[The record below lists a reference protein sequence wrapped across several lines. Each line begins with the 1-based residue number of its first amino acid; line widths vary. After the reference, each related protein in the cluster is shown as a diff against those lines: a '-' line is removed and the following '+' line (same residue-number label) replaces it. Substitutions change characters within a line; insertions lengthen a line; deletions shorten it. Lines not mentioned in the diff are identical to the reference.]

1 MPLPMMPT
9 KQWELVRMMDPQ
21 ALEAA
26 AQGQYLNQGISPV
39 FALARIEEEGTL
51 KAAFQAEEQKRM
63 EQEQAKMQGLPPGAP
78 ILDQRLNARGVDS
91 SGITGVDPSAG
102 QEVPPDR
109 MAQLQ
114 GGIAGGSPDEMMAG
128 TSVDEMMA
136 AGGLIPRYQTGSQV
150 YDPNDP
156 RLSGYMEMQRDIDE
170 TRANEAMLSSPEE
183 RNRMR
188 QQERDDEW
196 AVVALER
203 GLKPG
208 SLREHQAM
216 GRWKLENPIEDYE
229 AFDLGAA
236 ISEGSEGRTRKREN
250 KALKEMMD
258 QTYDNPDAYAYY
270 EATGWQPNQPRFGTS
285 KAEALSERLSR
296 TGTLSPFNIPEDYV
310 DPYAVDEMPGLG
322 GSTGDTTGTGV
333 TSTGSRGQEM
343 EDDGEVVDLSD
354 ILPESAFAGDMLQLY
369 HQSALDRKKRAGEY
383 SEEEMHR
390 DLLRDEELKNQL
402 LDVRRE
408 GELWEGQREGRQA
421 TQAEYDRL
429 AGERET
435 LAGEST
441 TALENTLA
449 EAYGYGR
456 TQEEELRA
464 NQARTEQLR
473 GATRGQLED
482 LYAKEQATGK
492 SQISDLQRAADFS
505 ADAALFTGMGD
516 QFLANVRPQ
525 FADTVSAVGKIRGDA
540 MTAVHGIQ
548 TGMLDDEKDYVNK
561 LFDVDTDILTG
572 ARDTATGV
580 RQIQNNLIDKRVTTD
595 EGIRTI
601 AENLLKDAGTD
612 ITKKRN
618 IQDAIDT
625 GDTAALRNL
634 IVAEAGVRGFALTMQ
649 EERLGR
655 IEDPDTGYMQDM
667 RPILPTWM
675 SGQSSI
681 EASRVTGQ
689 AAAEAATR
697 LTLRN
702 ALFDPGAIADLE
714 MIRDRSIDAVNDTN
728 ALDPE
733 TGKVYPDTK
742 YGDARRSEVVA
753 EKQAAYQRQLENL
766 TTLMSR
772 YADALNDP
780 DGESLFL
787 IEQTIDKK
795 MGYGTTER
803 MRRQP
808 DEVILRTLER
818 VQEELAELRARIPQP
833 EG

>member
-51 KAAFQAEEQKRM
+51 KAAFAAEEQKRM
-63 EQEQAKMQGLPPGAP
+63 QEDGT
-78 ILDQRLNARGVDS
+78 ILEQRLDARGVDS

-102 QEVPPDR
+102 QQVPPDQVD
-109 MAQLQ
+109 QLQ
-114 GGIAGGSPDEMMAG
+114 GGIANGYPNEMVDVPQDADIAVAG
-128 TSVDEMMA
+128 
-136 AGGLIPRYQTGSQV
+136 GGLIPRYQTGSQV

-170 TRANEAMLSSPEE
+170 TRANEAMLSTPKE
-183 RNRMR
+183 RNRVR

-196 AVVALER
+196 AMVALER

-208 SLREHQAM
+208 SLREHHAYN
-216 GRWKLENPIEDYE
+216 RWKMENPIEDFEPGSY
-229 AFDLGAA
+229 G
-236 ISEGSEGRTRKREN
+236 EGEGRTRKVEN
-250 KALKEMMD
+250 KALREMMD
-258 QTYDNPDAYAYY
+258 ETYDNPDAYAYY

-296 TGTLSPFNIPEDYV
+296 TGTLSPFDIPEDYV

-333 TSTGSRGQEM
+333 TSTRQEM

-354 ILPESAFAGDMLQLY
+354 ILPESAFAGDYLQLY

-383 SEEEMHR
+383 SEEEQYR
-390 DLLRDEELKNQL
+390 DYLREEELKDQL
-402 LDVRRE
+402 MDVRRE
-408 GELWEGQREGRQA
+408 GELWEGQKKGRQA

-429 AGERET
+429 AGERKT

-441 TALENTLA
+441 TALQNTLA

-473 GATRGQLED
+473 GATRGQLQD

-492 SQISDLQRAADFS
+492 SQISDLERAADFS

-516 QFLANVRPQ
+516 QFVSSVRPQ
-525 FADTVSAVGKIRGDA
+525 FGDTVSAVGDIRKDA
-540 MTAVHGIQ
+540 MTAVHEIQ

-580 RQIQNNLIDKRVTTD
+580 RQIQNKLLDTRVTTD

-601 AENLLKDAGTD
+601 AENLLKDAETD

-681 EASRVTGQ
+681 EASRVTGE
-689 AAAEAATR
+689 AAAQSATR
-697 LTLRN
+697 MTLRN

-714 MIRDRSIDAVNDTN
+714 MIRDRSIEAVNDTN
-728 ALDPE
+728 ALDPV
-733 TGKVYPDTK
+733 TQRPYPDTK
-742 YGDARRSEVVA
+742 EGDARRSEVVA

-766 TTLMSR
+766 TNLMSR

-780 DGESLFL
+780 DGDSLFL

-808 DEVILRTLER
+808 DEAILRTLER

>member
-464 NQARTEQLR
+464 SQARTEQLR